1 MSEKFFDFI
10 IGNPPYQMETA
21 ELVSNA
27 SNKQTPKKN
36 VFHLLQIEADKLANE
51 STVMI
56 YPAGR
61 WIQRSGKGLAD
72 FGLEQIN
79 DKKLQEIRF
88 YPNAKEIFPSAA
100 IADGISIVI
109 KKTKKNTDGFQYVY
123 CENGHEQSVHVDNPG
138 ENIIPLNP
146 NDIAITT
153 KIETFVNKY
162 CLQYMHDRVLPRS
175 LFGIESDFVSKN
187 AGLVRP
193 FNENDQID
201 YSKEIKLFTND
212 KAGKAGRAK
221 WFVVDRSVIVNNP
234 QYISYWKVVVS
245 SANAG
250 GQKRDNQLEIIDN
263 KSAFGRSRVALAVF
277 NTKAEAKNFYQYVK
291 SYIIRYAFLMTDEA
305 LTTLALKV
313 PDIQDYS
320 SNNNIIDFS
329 KNIDMQLCEL
339 IGLTQNE
346 MNYLKSV
353 VDSLRG
359 GK

>member
-1 MSEKFFDFI
+1 MGKKMFDFC

-36 VFHLLQIEADKLANE
+36 VFHLMQMEADRLANE

-61 WIQRSGKGLAD
+61 WIQRSGKGMAE
-72 FGLEQIN
+72 FGLAQIN
-79 DKKLQEIRF
+79 DKRLQEIRF
-88 YPNAKEIFPSAA
+88 YPNSKEIFPSAA

-109 KKTKKNTDGFQYVY
+109 KKMQKTSDGFRYVY
-123 CENGHEQSVHVDNPG
+123 CENGNEQAVYVDNPG

-146 NDIAITT
+146 NDISITV
-153 KIETFVNKY
+153 KIDSFVK
-162 CLQYMHDRVLPRS
+162 QYQLKFMHDRVFPRS
-175 LFGIESDFVSKN
+175 LFRIESDFVSKN
-187 AGLVRP
+187 QNLVRLY
-193 FNENDQID
+193 NENEEID

-221 WFVVDRSVIVNNP
+221 WFVVKKSVIKNNP
-234 QYISYWKVVVS
+234 EYISYWKVVVS

-263 KSAFGRSRVALAVF
+263 HSAFGRSRVALAAF
-277 NTKAEAKNFYQYVK
+277 KTKGEAENFYKYVK
-291 SYIIRYAFLMTDEA
+291 SYVIRYAFLMTDEA
-305 LTTLALKV
+305 LTTLAMKV
-313 PDIQDYS
+313 PDVGNYTD
-320 SNNNIIDFS
+320 SNSVIDFS
-329 KNIDMQLCEL
+329 KDIDAQLCNL
-339 IGLTQNE
+339 IDLTQNE
-346 MNYLKSV
+346 MNYLKNI
-353 VDSLRG
+353 VDNLRG